1 MFCLAGLGMGK
12 EEGRQARSSCLPF
25 IPLSGNPISLT
36 EGG

>member
-1 MFCLAGLGMGK
+1 MDENGRK
-12 EEGRQARSSCLPF
+12 GRQARSSCLPF